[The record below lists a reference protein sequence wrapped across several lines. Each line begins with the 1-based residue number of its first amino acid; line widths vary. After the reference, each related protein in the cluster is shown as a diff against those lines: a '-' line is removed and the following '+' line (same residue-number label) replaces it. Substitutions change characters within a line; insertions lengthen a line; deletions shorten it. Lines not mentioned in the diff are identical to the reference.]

1 MEKIKIICI
10 VENSISHLNPI
21 FNLLNEL
28 KNRGNILE
36 AYFLSHISF
45 QTTIEAKD
53 FHFIE
58 TRSFPFGIEN
68 HEVLYK
74 NYADKLLHCL
84 NENNFEIRK
93 NDLLN
98 HVENIRPNFI
108 FVDSMLW
115 GDQII
120 LEDIM
125 SEKLNFKIKNIQ
137 TIFDTHFSTK
147 NLPIHSRFV
156 PVNFEFTGRV
166 LNYLIWLRYWIFKIV
181 RRNIYHCKFLGYTE
195 YRKIQ
200 THLKRIN
207 KLRKSQL
214 KIDSWNSFCPSL
226 SNLETL
232 ILLPKSLEFTKENGN
247 MNKHLG
253 YFENHIVDQVDLDM
267 ILKNS
272 KQFDKLI
279 LISQGTLQG
288 TLNADLNAFYL
299 KFLEL
304 VKFYPNYYFIASFDN
319 DFLEANDLSSY
330 DNLYASAFLSQK
342 SLLTKVDLFISHGG
356 ANSILESIMAECPIL
371 ITLNNYIF
379 DQNGNAARVKFHVCG
394 EFVDFYEPLN
404 IWVDTINHI
413 LQNSLSYKTTLQCMK
428 KKILNEEYDL
438 ENLIF
443 A

>member
-28 KNRGNILE
+28 KNRGNKLE
-36 AYFLSHISF
+36 TYFLSHISF
-45 QTTIEAKD
+45 QTTIEAKG
-53 FHFIE
+53 FYFIE
-58 TRSFPFGIEN
+58 IRSFPFGIEN

-120 LEDIM
+120 LEDIR

-137 TIFDTHFSTK
+137 TILDTHFSTK
-147 NLPIHSRFV
+147 NLPIHSRYV
-156 PVNFEFTGRV
+156 PSDFKFTSRLIV
-166 LNYLIWLRYWIFKIV
+166 YLIWVKYWIIKIV
-181 RRNIYHCKFLGYTE
+181 RRNLYHIKFLGYTE

-200 THLKRIN
+200 IHLKRIN
-207 KLRKSQL
+207 KLRKPKL
-214 KIDSWNSFCPSL
+214 GINLWNSFCPGL

-232 ILLPKSLEFTKENGN
+232 ILLPKSLEFTKESGK

-253 YFENHIVDQVDLDM
+253 YFENHIVDQFDLDI

-288 TLNADLNAFYL
+288 TLNADLNAFYFR
-299 KFLEL
+299 FLEL
-304 VKFYPNYYFIASFDN
+304 VISYPNHYFIASFDK
-319 DFLEANDLSSY
+319 DFLEANDLSSF
-330 DNLYASAFLSQK
+330 DNLYASSFLPQK
-342 SLLTKVDLFISHGG
+342 SLLTNVDLFISHGG
-356 ANSILESIMAECPIL
+356 ANSILESIMTECPIL
-371 ITLNNYIF
+371 ITLNNHIF
-379 DQNGNAARVKFHVCG
+379 DQNGNAARVKFHGCG

-404 IWVDTINHI
+404 IWVNTINHI
-413 LQNSLSYKTTLQCMK
+413 LQNSCSYKTTLQSMK